1 MCKDEVL
8 LNVKKGD
15 GLVINKKQLQTL
27 NNSYA
32 RKMEN
37 VNTQVRHNIR
47 NSSLRLLV
55 NLNRYAVVIYE
66 SLLPPH
72 TTRKKTLKIKFNLK
86 CIVPMD
92 DAPL

>member
-1 MCKDEVL
+1 M
-8 LNVKKGD
+8 
-15 GLVINKKQLQTL
+15 VINKKQLQTL

-72 TTRKKTLKIKFNLK
+72 TTRKKTLENKIKLEMHRPNGRCTTL
-86 CIVPMD
+86 M
-92 DAPL
+92 